1 MMPAI
6 PHIRR
11 ASAYGRSRKHLEV
24 LVALP
29 VGDRGEVPLP
39 LVALVPVEHL
49 VEPAGHGA
57 LDDVV
62 GGERVQGGTEAL
74 WDLLDLDALAEQ
86 VVRVAL
92 LRRSPVEVAA
102 DALEPGAE

>member
-29 VGDRGEVPLP
+29 VGDRGEVALP

-49 VEPAGHGA
+49 VQAAWHGR
-57 LDDVV
+57 LDHVV
-62 GGERVQGGTEAL
+62 RGECLQGGAEAL
-74 WDLLDLDALAEQ
+74 GHPLDLDALLEQ
-86 VVRVAL
+86 VIRVAL
-92 LRRSPVEVAA
+92 LGLARIELAA
-102 DALEPGAE
+102 DAVESGL